1 MRLSYELLMHRRNWL
16 DRIPASPKRTNHD
29 QEACRKDRGCNRC
42 GCWNMFARQG
52 AKVIG
57 IDIEEDAVTSTSK
70 EIETAGHSMIA
81 LSGFDL
87 TNEAQTHAA
96 TRAIQARTDQVD
108 VLLNAAAFG
117 VFEWIEDLTFEDWN
131 KTLAGELSIVF
142 LLTKALWPV
151 MKTSG
156 ATSIINFA
164 SVNAYN
170 TLEGSAAIA
179 HCAGKGGVLA
189 MTRLYRN
196 RSNRPTHNGR
206 ARTQR
211 KSTIQKHDQAPRQA
225 GRCCLACHLSCLRR
239 SDLRD
244 RGRFLNRC
252 WRDCLVIKGKAF
264 TGGDDDQQS
273 LHV

>member
-1 MRLSYELLMHRRNWL
+1 MTKRLAGKTAVVTGAGAG
-16 DRIPASPKRTNHD
+16 IGK
-29 QEACRKDRGCNRC
+29 GCAL
-42 GCWNMFARQG
+42 MFARQG

-189 MTRLYRN
+189 MTRQLAMEGAPFGIRAN
-196 RSNRPTHNGR
+196 TISPGFIETEATGR
-206 ARTQR
+206 HITDVPELKEKVLSKNMIKRLGKPEDVAWLATYLA
-211 KSTIQKHDQAPRQA
+211 SDEATYVTGADFSIDA
-225 GRCCLACHLSCLRR
+225 GATA
-239 SDLRD
+239 
-244 RGRFLNRC
+244 
-252 WRDCLVIKGKAF
+252 W
-264 TGGDDDQQS
+264 
-273 LHV
+273 